1 VILPG
6 SFENEVDQILH
17 WFFHQVSVAV
27 VVILGDQI
35 LESVGELGHIQMAS
49 LTVESVAQH
58 GVRFH
63 GRLLEVTLKIS
74 QGVPQVKQYRV
85 DGGRLGHDGGSTLKA
100 KFINRSGRGQ
110 KG

>member
-35 LESVGELGHIQMAS
+35 LEA
-49 LTVESVAQH
+49 
-58 GVRFH
+58 F
-63 GRLLEVTLKIS
+63 
-74 QGVPQVKQYRV
+74 
-85 DGGRLGHDGGSTLKA
+85 
-100 KFINRSGRGQ
+100 
-110 KG
+110 